1 MSEINNRLT
10 EEINSII
17 ADRNTIR
24 DTLAGEGWGQIASST
39 DNLNALATKISAV
52 PTPGAI
58 SENLTRDKGTYTIPR
73 GYHNGTGVVTWV
85 DDDEHE
91 ALEYKLQTG
100 VSGTPKKGEA
110 VVVEKSDGFYGLGPV
125 TINPIPEPYHDVSGV
140 TATVDK
146 VLEGEKYVDSTGV
159 LRVGTMTYYGGEF
172 RDDVVFSNDNILPHQ
187 IPEGYHDGTG
197 SVTVLTKS
205 DEIVTPTPRKQVIK
219 EPAGGA
225 LYTQVT
231 VNPIPENYTDS
242 SGTDALPEFVLEGR
256 TFCSE
261 ENGYGKQGEGTMPDN
276 GSLSGS
282 IDGINNISY
291 TIPKGYH
298 NGNGAVSF
306 NDSVI
311 LAKLQSI

>member
-1 MSEINNRLT
+1 MSKINDRLT

-17 ADRNTIR
+17 ADRNIIR
-24 DTLAGEGWGQIASST
+24 DTLAGEGWGQIASNT

-110 VVVEKSDGFYGLGPV
+110 VVIEKSDGFYGLGPV
-125 TINPIPEPYHDVSGV
+125 TINPIPDPYHDVSAV

-146 VLEGEKYVDSTGV
+146 VLEGKKYVDSTGV
-159 LRVGTMTYYGGEF
+159 LRVGTMPDKSSYG
-172 RDDVVFSNDNILPHQ
+172 DVVLDTIN
-187 IPEGYHDGTG
+187 
-197 SVTVLTKS
+197 
-205 DEIVTPTPRKQVIK
+205 
-219 EPAGGA
+219 
-225 LYTQVT
+225 
-231 VNPIPENYTDS
+231 
-242 SGTDALPEFVLEGR
+242 
-256 TFCSE
+256 SE
-261 ENGYGKQGEGTMPDN
+261 H
-276 GSLSGS
+276 
-282 IDGINNISY
+282 
-291 TIPKGYH
+291 TIPKGYYDGTSKVYI
-298 NGNGAVSF
+298 NKQPLTVTPTESSQKLYPDDDCVIGSVDVNPIPDKYSDISDTDAIAESVLVGRTFYSEGVGFRKKGVGTMVNNGAVTKRLDGINTKSYQIAEGF
-306 NDSVI
+306 HDGTGMVQFDDSVI